1 MTPTDG
7 RVGTLLQAIG
17 LALIVLVAPAA
28 SETQPAG
35 RVARIGYLLL
45 PPLAEKPSTERQA
58 FLDGLRELGYEEGRN
73 LVVVYRS
80 AAWNVELLPD
90 LAAELVE
97 LKVDVILTAGPQAT
111 QAAREAT
118 KVTPIVMVAGI
129 DPLASGLVG
138 SLARPDANLTGF
150 ATKLPGLAGKG
161 LELLREAVP
170 PGTRVVVIWNPGNPG
185 AAADW
190 KDVQAAART
199 LGVALES
206 LEVRRAEDFLNG
218 LPRVLQRRPVAVV
231 MIDDT
236 LTVAYREILA
246 DFGLKNRVPAAM
258 ARRDFA
264 EAGGLMSY
272 APRLSDLF
280 HRAAGHV
287 DKILKGTPP
296 ARLPIE
302 QPTTF
307 ELVINLRTAKALS
320 LTLPPSLLLRADH
333 VIE

>member
-1 MTPTDG
+1 MTPRGG

-28 SETQPAG
+28 SEAQPAG

-129 DPLASGLVG
+129 DPVASGLVG

-206 LEVRRAEDFLNG
+206 LEVRRDPDRRLPGDPRGLRPEEPRSRGHGAAGLRRGRRTHELRAEVVG
-218 LPRVLQRRPVAVV
+218 PLPPGRGSRGQDPQGDA
-231 MIDDT
+231 
-236 LTVAYREILA
+236 A
-246 DFGLKNRVPAAM
+246 GPAA
-258 ARRDFA
+258 
-264 EAGGLMSY
+264 
-272 APRLSDLF
+272 
-280 HRAAGHV
+280 HRATDDVRAGDQSAHGEGSEPDPAALAAPAGRSRDRV
-287 DKILKGTPP
+287 DVAAAATGPGG
-296 ARLPIE
+296 
-302 QPTTF
+302 
-307 ELVINLRTAKALS
+307 
-320 LTLPPSLLLRADH
+320 
-333 VIE
+333 